1 VVAEVVGPRSSAPR
15 APLERLRSFGDN
27 FGTLIV
33 AIAIAVGFGLTSN
46 VFLAVSNVRNISIQV
61 SVIAVA
67 AIGETVVMLM
77 GGLDL
82 SIGANVLL
90 SSVVSADLFVNQGFP
105 MWLGIFLGILA
116 ATGIGW
122 LNGVLVSVVGIQP
135 ILATLGTSLLA
146 GGLAEIVLNTSYIAV
161 NNGFFANLV
170 ERNVVWQLPQIAVV
184 MLVLY
189 AVSAVLMRS
198 TPFGRAV
205 YALGGNPSAARIAG
219 LRTGRVRVSGY
230 ALAGMFAGL
239 AGILQIAQVGLVS
252 SANTT
257 SFAFDAIIAALV
269 GGLSVSSGGVGRVE
283 RTLLGALIV
292 GMVTNYQTIEGI
304 PANYQQALLG
314 GILVVAIVIDRVL
327 RKPVT

>member
-1 VVAEVVGPRSSAPR
+1 VVTEVVHARSGAPA
-15 APLERLRSFGDN
+15 APLERLRSLGDN
-27 FGTLIV
+27 FGTLLV
-33 AIAIAVGFGLTSN
+33 AVAIAVGFGLTSN
-46 VFLAVSNVRNISIQV
+46 VFLAVSNIRNISIQV

-82 SIGANVLL
+82 SVGANVLL
-90 SSVVSADLFVNQGFP
+90 SSVVSADLFVNQGLP
-105 MWLGIFLGILA
+105 MWLGICLGVLA

-122 LNGVLVSVVGIQP
+122 LNGMLVTVVGIQP

-161 NNGFFANLV
+161 NNAFFANLV

-184 MLVLY
+184 MLALY
-189 AVSAVLMRS
+189 AISALLMRS

-205 YALGGNPSAARIAG
+205 YAIGGNPAAARVAG
-219 LRTGRVRVSGY
+219 LRTGPVRISGY
-230 ALAGMFAGL
+230 ALAGMFAGF

-257 SFAFDAIIAALV
+257 NFAFEAIIAALV
-269 GGLSVSSGGVGRVE
+269 GGLSVTSGGVGRVE

-314 GILVVAIVIDRVL
+314 GILLVAIVIDRVL